1 MSVWHSYKAD
11 IGRLLAGMSDCLIPN
26 FSVYSTGRM
35 ISIVCVYINILDVV
49 QSTTHDGHMHRFTK
63 DR

>member
-1 MSVWHSYKAD
+1 
-11 IGRLLAGMSDCLIPN
+11 MSDCLIPN